1 MGLRE
6 VTACGLL
13 CVLDDIFEHAGH
25 GGDIRCNPAVFKRR
39 FGWERERAV
48 LPVSLAPV
56 KMVDS
61 LGSPGSLAFTVLD
74 ASWKLLDFNQ
84 TDPACRFPP

>member
-1 MGLRE
+1 M
-6 VTACGLL
+6 
-13 CVLDDIFEHAGH
+13 
-25 GGDIRCNPAVFKRR
+25 
-39 FGWERERAV
+39 
-48 LPVSLAPV
+48 PVSLAPV

-61 LGSPGSLAFTVLD
+61 LGFPGSLAFTALD

>member
-1 MGLRE
+1 MAETSG
-6 VTACGLL
+6 AIQPCSS
-13 CVLDDIFEHAGH
+13 
-25 GGDIRCNPAVFKRR
+25 AVSDRS
-39 FGWERERAV
+39 ERGAV

-61 LGSPGSLAFTVLD
+61 LGPPVSLAFTALD

>member
-1 MGLRE
+1 MEVHDLIILARSTAPLPNLNSAHACMGLRE

-39 FGWERERAV
+39 FG
-48 LPVSLAPV
+48 
-56 KMVDS
+56 
-61 LGSPGSLAFTVLD
+61 
-74 ASWKLLDFNQ
+74 
-84 TDPACRFPP
+84 

>member
-39 FGWERERAV
+39 FE
-48 LPVSLAPV
+48 